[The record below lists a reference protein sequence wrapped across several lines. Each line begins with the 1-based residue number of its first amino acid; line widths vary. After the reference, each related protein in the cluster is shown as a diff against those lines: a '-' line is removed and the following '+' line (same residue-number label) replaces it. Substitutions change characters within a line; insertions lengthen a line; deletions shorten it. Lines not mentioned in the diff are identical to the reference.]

1 MQGIRSY
8 LVLFQVHILFDKLFA
23 TFCQSCSKQRGG
35 REAKAS
41 SDLLP
46 IRNTPSQSQSQL
58 GKPSSSL
65 PSLLPRFPCCTIPA
79 VILKMG
85 ARGVTNMAA
94 RLWQRCRQTKF
105 INAQHSKLTCSARYV
120 PLPSLSFPSLT
131 LLSASSPAGLCCCS
145 KVKVCLKAVN
155 NLTTKYESVKWPEEG
170 EGALE
175 GSRDVGW

>member
-35 REAKAS
+35 GEAKAS

-58 GKPSSSL
+58 GRPSSSL

-85 ARGVTNMAA
+85 ARGDTNMAA
-94 RLWQRCRQTKF
+94 RLWQRCRLTKF
-105 INAQHSKLTCSARYV
+105 INAQHSKLTCSASYAT
-120 PLPSLSFPSLT
+120 LPSVLSPPAI
-131 LLSASSPAGLCCCS
+131 LSASSPAGLCCCS

-155 NLTTKYESVKWPEEG
+155 NLTTKYESVK
-170 EGALE
+170 
-175 GSRDVGW
+175 

>member
-1 MQGIRSY
+1 MLETKRRRRSESQQRLAPNSQY
-8 LVLFQVHILFDKLFA
+8 AKPKSKPAREAFLFA
-23 TFCQSCSKQRGG
+23 AFP
-35 REAKAS
+35 AS
-41 SDLLP
+41 RS
-46 IRNTPSQSQSQL
+46 
-58 GKPSSSL
+58 
-65 PSLLPRFPCCTIPA
+65 PCCTIPA

-105 INAQHSKLTCSARYV
+105 INAQHSKLTCSARYA

-170 EGALE
+170 SVWG
-175 GSRDVGW
+175 GVGTWAGNSD